1 MADVA
6 FEAQFTGEVAAD
18 PTAIANFTLRTTDF
32 LKAAGVDGRAVHHVV
47 LVLDE
52 ILTNLATHGGAPG
65 EPAKIRITVEPD
77 RIAGEIVDAGAP
89 FDPRVAPRPDARA
102 GVNDRLVGG
111 LGLVLVNRL
120 TSELDYARQDGR
132 NRLVFSVARSAAH
145 VHGNG

>member
-1 MADVA
+1 MADA
-6 FEAQFTGEVAAD
+6 TFDPQFTAEVAAVA
-18 PTAIANFTLRTTDF
+18 PAIADLTLRTADF
-32 LKAAGVDGRAVHHVV
+32 LKEAGVDARATHHVV
-47 LVLDE
+47 LVLEE

-65 EPAKIRITVEPD
+65 APAKIRITVEPD

-89 FDPRVAPRPDARA
+89 FDPRGAPRADVKA